1 MYGYIYL
8 TTNLI
13 TGKKY
18 IGKHR
23 SATFDN
29 NYLGSGKYLK
39 NTISK
44 YGRENFTCDIL
55 EWCETLEDLNDCEI
69 KWITKFNAV
78 NDETFYNLAPGGEGH
93 TAPHSAETRKKLS
106 EIRKGKTPN
115 NKGKTLSESTKEK
128 MRQAKIGHTVS
139 EETRRKMSE
148 AKRGKKLSETHIQ
161 KLSESRKGK
170 HRNEETKRK
179 MSEAHKKPRLSK
191 LLDTE

>member
-44 YGRENFTCDIL
+44 YGRENFTCEVL
-55 EWCETLEDLNDCEI
+55 EQCETLDDLNDCEI
-69 KWITKFNAV
+69 KWITQFNAV
-78 NDETFYNLAPGGEGH
+78 DDETFYNLAPGGEGH
-93 TAPHSAETRKKLS
+93 TATHSAETRKKMS
-106 EIRKGKTPN
+106 EC
-115 NKGKTLSESTKEK
+115 
-128 MRQAKIGHTVS
+128 KIGKKQT
-139 EETRRKMSE
+139 E
-148 AKRGKKLSETHIQ
+148 AHIQ
-161 KLSESRKGK
+161 KLSEARKGK
-170 HRNEETKRK
+170 HRSEETRHK
-179 MSEAHKKPRLSK
+179 MSEAHKARLSK
-191 LLDTE
+191 LSNAQ